1 MAEDI
6 KVLVER
12 LTARVSTL
20 EGTEDFAKR
29 FKAQFADALSV
40 SEEFKKAVQGEI
52 AAWKV
57 QQDAAQKTVDAKWV
71 ADTVPVTGVKPELTG
86 LNLAGNFAKVEGNFL
101 ALQADV
107 IKVDAILKDFALNR
121 METKRTVDQLKALNL
136 AGPADTK
143 KAIMDMVDPVNM
155 LKRIRDLEEEK
166 ATKKSVG
173 AMQQQVDGA
182 HVKANKMRELLNLEP
197 GLPRM
202 RRDLVKL
209 EKSAAWAKN
218 RIEKLTGSKDAAT
231 DQTKKR
237 QGGKD
242 IPNVHQLERQE
253 KQLRAT
259 IVRFV
264 RLVELAAPEM
274 KSFSSQI
281 SAIERELQR

>member
-20 EGTEDFAKR
+20 EGTENFAAR
-29 FKAQFADALSV
+29 FKAQFADASRV
-40 SEEFKKAVQGEI
+40 PTEFKEAVQGEI
-52 AAWKV
+52 AAWKA
-57 QQDAAQKTVDAKWV
+57 QQDAAQKPVDAKWV

-86 LNLAGNFAKVEGNFL
+86 LNLAGNLVKVEGNFL

-121 METKRTVDQLKALNL
+121 METKRTVEQLKALNL
-136 AGPADTK
+136 AGQTDTK
-143 KAIMDMVDPVNM
+143 KAVMDMVDPVNM
-155 LKRIRDLEEEK
+155 LKRIRDLEE

-182 HVKANKMRELLNLEP
+182 HAKANKIRELLNQEP

-242 IPNVHQLERQE
+242 IPNVQQLERQE

-281 SAIERELQR
+281 SGIERELQR

>member
-20 EGTEDFAKR
+20 EGTENFAAR
-29 FKAQFADALSV
+29 FKAQFADASRV
-40 SEEFKKAVQGEI
+40 PTEFKEAVRGEI
-52 AAWKV
+52 AALKA
-57 QQDAAQKTVDAKWV
+57 QEDAEHVSSANV
-71 ADTVPVTGVKPELTG
+71 AMKAESTG

-101 ALQADV
+101 AVQADV
-107 IKVDAILKDFALNR
+107 IRVDAVLKDFVLNR

-136 AGPADTK
+136 VSPADTK

-182 HVKANKMRELLNLEP
+182 HVKANKIRELLNREP
-197 GLPRM
+197 DLPRM
-202 RRDLVKL
+202 RKDLVKL

-218 RIEKLTGSKDAAT
+218 RIEKLTGSKDSAT

>member
-1 MAEDI
+1 VAEDI

-20 EGTEDFAKR
+20 EGTEDFARR

-52 AAWKV
+52 AAQKAKE
-57 QQDAAQKTVDAKWV
+57 DAEHVSSSNV
-71 ADTVPVTGVKPELTG
+71 AVKAESTG
-86 LNLAGNFAKVEGNFL
+86 LNVAGNFAKVEGNVL
-101 ALQADV
+101 AFQADV
-107 IKVDAILKDFALNR
+107 IKVDAVLKDFVLNK
-121 METKRTVDQLKALNL
+121 METKRTVEQLKALNL
-136 AGPADTK
+136 AGQTDTK
-143 KAIMDMVDPVNM
+143 KAVMDMVDPVNM

-182 HVKANKMRELLNLEP
+182 HVKANKIRELLNQEP

-209 EKSAAWAKN
+209 DKSAAWAKN

-242 IPNVHQLERQE
+242 IPNVQQLERQE